1 MRVRCRLPP
10 LPDGLDPPHALDPG
24 FNGVPPGFLTRKET
38 CSASGIAAVRRLSTV
53 RCGAAGS
60 APIRMLAQNRSKSAS
75 LAASRPSPR
84 AVSRRSRVAS
94 SDLTQIR
101 WTVPPPSSASQ
112 ERHRCPSWICPVN
125 GPDSRTGQPCARI
138 SRAVAAIPAYSC
150 TLTCSSYHG
159 PSRSPGGRPAVA
171 STAATNEAYI
181 VSLSSSAGVGSSAA
195 RSMSA
200 TVLFPAPGG
209 PATTQAGAGT
219 LMSSG

>member
-1 MRVRCRLPP
+1 M
-10 LPDGLDPPHALDPG
+10 
-24 FNGVPPGFLTRKET
+24 T
-38 CSASGIAAVRRLSTV
+38 
-53 RCGAAGS
+53 CGAAGS
-60 APIRMLAQNRSKSAS
+60 VPSRMLAQNRSNSAS

-94 SDLTQIR
+94 SDLTQTR
-101 WTVPPPSSASQ
+101 RTVPPPSSATQ
-112 ERHRCPSWICPVN
+112 DRHRCPSWICPVN

-159 PSRSPGGRPAVA
+159 PSRSPGGRPAEA
-171 STAATNEAYI
+171 STAATNDAYI

-195 RSMSA
+195 RSRSA
-200 TVLFPAPGG
+200 TVLLPAPGG

-219 LMSSG
+219 LMSPG